1 VAAIAHAELA
11 IVRPF
16 AWGSGLL
23 ARASTRLVLAA
34 RGVDPSLFSI
44 PEHGMLELGRPA
56 YVKALRGYATGS
68 PAGVSEF
75 IVWQATA
82 VAMGAKAVVVPS

>member
-1 VAAIAHAELA
+1 MP
-11 IVRPF
+11 RSRRCGRS

-23 ARASTRLVLAA
+23 ARASVRLVLAG

-44 PEHGMLELGRPA
+44 PEHGMLKPWEGPA
-56 YVKALRGYATGS
+56 HVAALRDYASGT
-68 PAGVSEF
+68 PAGVTSF

-82 VAMGAKAVVVPS
+82 VALGARAVVVP